1 MRLERLGD
9 DAPVEREVPAAAV
22 GALPNWPFLG
32 VSVACL
38 RAFAEAHEALLAGA
52 TTEDVLAEYRE
63 HDLLRGRTVRVHHRT
78 REEDDPRDYEATVL
92 RVDPQGML
100 CVRRP
105 DGAEQALSGEEVSI
119 TPRGV

>member
-1 MRLERLGD
+1 MLANATSIASELLAAGGAAPPTREAVLATFCAELERLM
-9 DAPVEREVPAAAV
+9 
-22 GALPNWPFLG
+22 ALSTEG
-32 VSVACL
+32 VLEEYRACD
-38 RAFAEAHEALLAGA
+38 LLAG
-52 TTEDVLAEYRE
+52 RS
-63 HDLLRGRTVRVHHRT
+63 VRVHHRS

-105 DGAEQALSGEEVSI
+105 DGADQALSGEEVSI